1 VKKSTPAPQEFA
13 SVIQILVML
22 QFSWMMTPQEENKTE
37 ELLQSLRK
45 QGYRVTPQRETLIR
59 IFQESGDKHLS
70 AEDVFEILQ
79 TKEEKISLAT
89 TYRTLRM
96 LVQMNIL
103 RELDFAETH
112 KHYELIDE
120 NSPPHHHIICLN
132 CNKTIEFE
140 DEEINRVGEEIAK
153 KYGVEILDM
162 QFQIFG
168 NCLHETDDPNQKH
181 RQ

>member
-1 VKKSTPAPQEFA
+1 MFPFED
-13 SVIQILVML
+13 
-22 QFSWMMTPQEENKTE
+22 KTE
-37 ELLQSLRK
+37 GLMQSLRN
-45 QGYRVTPQRETLIR
+45 QGYRITPQRELIMR
-59 IFQESGDKHLS
+59 IFHDAGDKHLS
-70 AEDVFEILQ
+70 AEDVFDILQ
-79 TKEEKISLAT
+79 SKNEQISLAT

-96 LVQMNIL
+96 LVKMNIL

-140 DEEINRVGEEIAK
+140 DNRINELGREIAEK
-153 KYGVEILDM
+153 LGVEIVDM
-162 QFQIFG
+162 QFQIFANCPSDG
-168 NCLHETDDPNQKH
+168 NSENRKH

>member
-1 VKKSTPAPQEFA
+1 
-13 SVIQILVML
+13 
-22 QFSWMMTPQEENKTE
+22 MMTPQEDKTE
-37 ELLQSLRK
+37 ELLQNLRQ
-45 QGYRVTPQRETLIR
+45 QGYRVTPQRETVIR
-59 IFQESGDKHLS
+59 IFQEAGDKHLS
-70 AEDVFEILQ
+70 AEDVFETLK

-120 NSPPHHHIICLN
+120 NAEPHHHIICLN

-140 DEEINRVGEEIAK
+140 DAEINKLGEAIAK
-153 KYGVEILDM
+153 KYGVEIMDM
-162 QFQIFG
+162 QFQTFG
-168 NCLHETDDPNQKH
+168 NCLHEIDNPDHKH